1 MKSNTIDFLKEKT
14 QKKHERDHEKAQEK
28 IEKGMEQMDKIHA
41 LVQQIKKETPK
52 GAVSKKHK
60 PVKKTVFK
68 WNGSS

>member
-14 QKKHERDHEKAQEK
+14 QKEHEKAHEK

-41 LVQQIKKETPK
+41 LVNEIKKETTNRTV
-52 GAVSKKHK
+52 AKKIK

>member
-14 QKKHERDHEKAQEK
+14 QKEHEK
-28 IEKGMEQMDKIHA
+28 IEKGMDQMDKIHA
-41 LVQQIKKETPK
+41 LVERTKNEKPD
-52 GAVSKKHK
+52 GAVSKKDN